1 MSAKCLVKSQLILLF
16 SQLILHK
23 IAVSGLVSG
32 KSVTSY
38 QTSPRLSVSIK
49 ILSAC
54 LLRID
59 WFW

>member
-23 IAVSGLVSG
+23 IAVSGLVRG
-32 KSVTSY
+32 KSITSY
-38 QTSPRLSVSIK
+38 RTSPRLAVSIK